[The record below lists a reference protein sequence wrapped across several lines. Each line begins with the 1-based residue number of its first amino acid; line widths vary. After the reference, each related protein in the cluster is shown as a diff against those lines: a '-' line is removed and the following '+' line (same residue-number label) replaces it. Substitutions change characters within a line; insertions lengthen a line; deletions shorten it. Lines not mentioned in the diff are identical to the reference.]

1 MKILFLGDSWT
12 NGCELKDNEK
22 YRFSTILG
30 KKLNAE
36 VVNISADGRSNHA
49 IARTFLEQDLSQYD
63 RVFVQ
68 LTNISRT
75 EWYDSEGKSKKV
87 KFLEKIKFLE
97 RKNKEKQISH
107 KYGFKKQYEKFN
119 NVWDAS
125 WDRIL
130 VDQERYMTTGNIFEG
145 KEWWIRYYEEI
156 YNDEF
161 GKSEEKM
168 IFYLIK
174 NRLTHLNIPHLIFSI
189 NCQCELPIDLQ
200 LNQMKYPRSNGRIA
214 PGGHPNKIGHITISN
229 DILKLL

>member
-87 KFLEKIKFLE
+87 KFHEKVKFLE
-97 RKNKEKQISH
+97 KEFPFSNGLKRQQNKVNH
-107 KYGFKKQYEKFN
+107 
-119 NVWDAS
+119 VLDAS

-130 VDQERYMTTGNIFEG
+130 VDQERFMITGNIFEG

-214 PGGHPNKIGHITISN
+214 PGGHPNKIGHIMISN